1 MTEPATDLAARE
13 RSRQLLLTAST
24 AAVFAFV
31 ISYVF
36 AILDINDVLR
46 TGLVSD
52 IRAYDAIAD
61 SILGGSI
68 PYMDFPFEHLP
79 IGVVPIAI
87 VGLASEVTGVSMWL
101 LWPLFMTPLFV
112 LTALWVDRLDDRDPP
127 GFRFVVVSAPLLPLV
142 LFRLEPWIEIL
153 AVAGLLAFVVGHVAR
168 GVVLTVAATLGKG
181 WPIALA
187 LMPWKMGKRAAAIST
202 VAVSLV
208 TLAVVA
214 SLEGFQAGREFEGIH
229 TETLVGSLTILFRHI
244 TGATLGTGPSAGA
257 LYVDVPPIAVVVN
270 ALPGLALIAVGL
282 VGALRLPLRSTQ
294 SAIGITILGILLA
307 SPLSSTQ
314 FIWWVAPFV
323 AMLAL
328 PLRRTYIVAGVCAFA
343 SIAIYEPDSVLW
355 AVEVVAR
362 NIALIT
368 LAVLWAIGL
377 VRSMTATSRS
387 EPL

>member
-1 MTEPATDLAARE
+1 MTEPTTDLAAQE
-13 RSRQLLLTAST
+13 RSRHLLLTAST

-52 IRAYDAIAD
+52 IRAYEAIAD
-61 SILGGSI
+61 SILDGSV
-68 PYMDFPFEHLP
+68 PYVDFPFEHLP
-79 IGVVPIAI
+79 IGVVPII
-87 VGLASEVTGVSMWL
+87 VVGFASEVTGVSMWL

-112 LTALWVDRLDDRDPP
+112 LTALWVDRLDDQDPP

-153 AVAGLLAFVVGHVAR
+153 AVAGLLAFVVGHIAR

-181 WPIALA
+181 WPIALV
-187 LMPWKMGKRAAAIST
+187 LMPWKLGKRAVAIGT
-202 VAVSLV
+202 VAVSLAI
-208 TLAVVA
+208 LAIVA
-214 SLEGFQAGREFEGIH
+214 SLEGFQVGREFDGIH

-244 TGATLGTGPSAGA
+244 TGAALGTGPSAGA
-257 LYVDVPPIAVVVN
+257 LYIDVPPIAVFVN
-270 ALPGLALIAVGL
+270 ALPGIALIGVGL
-282 VGALRLPLRSTQ
+282 VGALRLPLRSTR

-314 FIWWVAPFV
+314 FIWWIAPFV

-328 PLRRTYIVAGVCAFA
+328 PLRRTYIVAGVLAFA
-343 SIAIYEPDSVLW
+343 SIAVYEPDSMLW

-362 NIALIT
+362 NVALIA
-368 LAVLWAIGL
+368 LAVLWATALI
-377 VRSMTATSRS
+377 RSMTATSRS